1 MFDGL
6 SHIFEIL
13 LEASNND
20 RCYARPFCSARS
32 SSATKVA
39 WLLVLCCDLCRFGA
53 RDLMRIFI
61 SSQDCNILRDDKWRA
76 IRFYVAS
83 NWNDDLITWYV
94 CIANAKCLQFVFRNW
109 RRVDDDLHLECFVQQ
124 RLFFENLV
132 IRACWNC
139 AWYTKISTDSDDCIY
154 RLDSRN

>member
-1 MFDGL
+1 MFRL
-6 SHIFEIL
+6 TAYHIFLKFRSVL
-13 LEASNND
+13 LD
-20 RCYARPFCSARS
+20 YARS

-39 WLLVLCCDLCRFGA
+39 WLLVLCCALCRFGA

-124 RLFFENLV
+124 RRAIVWNSCNSSKLKFCLLHKNIFELRKLYV
-132 IRACWNC
+132 KTVC
-139 AWYTKISTDSDDCIY
+139 ST
-154 RLDSRN
+154 SRY